1 LQYLRAAAI
10 IVLQYPTTTIY
21 CIAISKSVN
30 NSNLYH
36 FIYNGHDATLNISSV
51 LSIMVMVLVELEAA
65 LPHHA
70 MVGSKL
76 DKEPPYSICDVAT
89 I

>member
-1 LQYLRAAAI
+1 MI
-10 IVLQYPTTTIY
+10 ICITIL
-21 CIAISKSVN
+21 A
-30 NSNLYH
+30 NLYRI
-36 FIYNGHDATLNISSV
+36 IYSGHDATLYISSV

-65 LPHHA
+65 LLHHA